1 MPIIA
6 IYALIAATLF
16 GSGYGTCWR
25 VMTRQVAALN
35 AQIEVSNADAKRRLL
50 ESVTATENAE
60 RKASET
66 AQQLENEYVKNIE
79 LNRVVGHSL
88 DVVRM
93 RVKTVHTN
101 CTNTLPKSDSAG
113 TLEETTDTSELPK
126 DFERLLRSEGL
137 RSDDL
142 AVYANE
148 CYEFVN
154 NQCGI
159 KQ

>member
-6 IYALIAATLF
+6 IYALIAVTLF
-16 GSGYGTCWR
+16 GSGYGTCWK
-25 VMTRQVAALN
+25 VMTRQVAALK

-50 ESVTATENAE
+50 ESVTATETAE
-60 RKASET
+60 RKAAEIV
-66 AQQLENEYVKNIE
+66 QQLENEYVKNIE
-79 LNRVVGHSL
+79 LNSVVGRSL
-88 DVVRM
+88 DAVRM

-101 CTNTLPKSDSAG
+101 CPDAVSKSDSSG
-113 TLEETTDTSELPK
+113 TPTGATDLTELPE
-126 DFERLLRSEGL
+126 DFKRLLRVEGL

>member
-6 IYALIAATLF
+6 IYAIVAVALF
-16 GSGYGTCWR
+16 GSGYGTCWK

-50 ESVTATENAE
+50 ESTTATEEAE
-60 RKASET
+60 RKAAET
-66 AQQLENEYVKNIE
+66 AQQLETEYVKNIE

-88 DVVRM
+88 DAVRM

-101 CTNTLPKSDSAG
+101 CANALPKSSDTG
-113 TLEETTDTSELPK
+113 TPTDATDTAELPA
-126 DFERLLRSEGL
+126 DFERLLRAEGL
-137 RSDDL
+137 RADNL
-142 AVYANE
+142 AVYADE
-148 CYEFVN
+148 CYHFVN